1 MNRILVHLTLSALLL
16 CPILCDAQ
24 VKVKSW
30 TISSMDGSRTGATS
44 PSADNVEQTLGV
56 VRNGNYEAPNG
67 RCFPKGSATAK
78 VASHLIG
85 VQPKMS
91 AVKAVIGHSTRE
103 MVAYAPQS
111 ELSNWFIDTIMEGV
125 EQLSGKKVD
134 FGVGNFGGIRTS
146 MPEGQVILDDL
157 MSMFPFKNQVVY
169 LELQG
174 REIRSILESMLQRR
188 LQVLGGCKLVVDGG
202 KLVSV
207 ELAGAPLDDERW
219 YSVATISF
227 LLDGGDNLYMA
238 RNSRNLVS
246 YDVDII
252 DIMLDKVKS
261 LTEAGQPIEYHTDD
275 RIVVL

>member
-1 MNRILVHLTLSALLL
+1 M
-16 CPILCDAQ
+16 
-24 VKVKSW
+24 
-30 TISSMDGSRTGATS
+30 
-44 PSADNVEQTLGV
+44 
-56 VRNGNYEAPNG
+56 
-67 RCFPKGSATAK
+67 
-78 VASHLIG
+78 
-85 VQPKMS
+85 
-91 AVKAVIGHSTRE
+91 
-103 MVAYAPQS
+103 
-111 ELSNWFIDTIMEGV
+111 
-125 EQLSGKKVD
+125 
-134 FGVGNFGGIRTS
+134 
-146 MPEGQVILDDL
+146 
-157 MSMFPFKNQVVY
+157 
-169 LELQG
+169 
-174 REIRSILESMLQRR
+174 
-188 LQVLGGCKLVVDGG
+188 VDGG